1 MRSKSASAV
10 SDKNHFRFEVV
21 YVTLL
26 PCFLKETGVRLFSD
40 VDFVVVSRDSR
51 LVICYLLPLVSLG
64 TDKSFDVLFFKRSIV
79 YRYILP
85 VICIRF
91 IFVLF
96 IQ

>member
-21 YVTLL
+21 DVL

-64 TDKSFDVLFFKRSIV
+64 TDEGFDVLFFKRSIV